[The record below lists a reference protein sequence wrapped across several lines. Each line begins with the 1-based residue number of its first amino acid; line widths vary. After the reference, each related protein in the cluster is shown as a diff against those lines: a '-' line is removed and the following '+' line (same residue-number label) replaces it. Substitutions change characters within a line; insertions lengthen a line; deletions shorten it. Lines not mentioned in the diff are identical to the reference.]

1 MKYYL
6 IAGERSGDLHASN
19 LMVELSRIDNQPI
32 FRGMGGGY
40 MAKAGLQIAAHY
52 EEVALMGF
60 VEVLFGFRKVIRY
73 LTLIKKDLLDF
84 KPDALILIDYGGF
97 NMKIAKYASKMGIP
111 VHYYIP
117 PKVWAW
123 NQRRALTLK
132 KYVTSLYT
140 ILPFEPDFFSGYNWE
155 VPYVGNPICDELAK
169 FNPNPNFTQENGL
182 SHKPVIALLP
192 GSRKQEVAGMLST
205 MLGVVKQFPQ
215 WNFVVAGVDNLPAD
229 IYQDAERHGIQTVF
243 NQTYDLLHVAQAAV
257 VTSGT
262 ATLETALFDVP
273 QVVVYKTSPV
283 TYQIAKHLVKIPFI
297 SLVNLIAE
305 REIVRELIQDAYH
318 ENQLVKE
325 LSQIAEEGLP
335 RQAVLKG
342 YAEVRKK
349 IGNKKASQETAR
361 LIVESLSLAQN
372 QAT

>member
-1 MKYYL
+1 
-6 IAGERSGDLHASN
+6 
-19 LMVELSRIDNQPI
+19 
-32 FRGMGGGY
+32 
-40 MAKAGLQIAAHY
+40 
-52 EEVALMGF
+52 
-60 VEVLFGFRKVIRY
+60 
-73 LTLIKKDLLDF
+73 
-84 KPDALILIDYGGF
+84 
-97 NMKIAKYASKMGIP
+97 
-111 VHYYIP
+111 
-117 PKVWAW
+117 
-123 NQRRALTLK
+123 
-132 KYVTSLYT
+132 
-140 ILPFEPDFFSGYNWE
+140 
-155 VPYVGNPICDELAK
+155 VGNPICDELAK
-169 FNPNPNFTQENGL
+169 FNPNLNFIQENDL

-305 REIVRELIQDAYH
+305 REVVRELIQDAYN

-372 QAT
+372 QATCSFLNFDLSNCDLA